1 MASAPNPPAK
11 QRHKA
16 KPAERIS
23 NEGSKSGACAHFSR
37 LVALLSLLFWLVP
50 AAYRIARAAPLRS
63 SWGAGA
69 AHREPPRPRSP
80 SRFVFAAVR

>member
-16 KPAERIS
+16 KSAERIS
-23 NEGSKSGACAHFSR
+23 NKGSKSGACAHFSR

-50 AAYRIARAAPLRS
+50 AAYRIGRGAPLVVGR
-63 SWGAGA
+63 GRGL
-69 AHREPPRPRSP
+69 P
-80 SRFVFAAVR
+80 

>member
-23 NEGSKSGACAHFSR
+23 NERSKSGACAHFSR
-37 LVALLSLLFWLVP
+37 LVALLSLLFWSVP
-50 AAYRIARAAPLRS
+50 AAYRLQDRARRSTPLVVGR
-63 SWGAGA
+63 
-69 AHREPPRPRSP
+69 REPPRPRSP